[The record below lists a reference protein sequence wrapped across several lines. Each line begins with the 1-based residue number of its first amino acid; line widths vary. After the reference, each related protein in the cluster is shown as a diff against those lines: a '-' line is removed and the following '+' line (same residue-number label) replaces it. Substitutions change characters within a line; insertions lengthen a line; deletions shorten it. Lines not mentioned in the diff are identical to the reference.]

1 MSKFLA
7 NTPAVFITT
16 LAGALTLIG
25 TATVINSL
33 EQATARQCASH
44 DWPADKHQ
52 VHVEWCM
59 DNGYQVKYG
68 PGY

>member
-16 LAGALTLIG
+16 LVGALTLIS
-25 TATVINSL
+25 TATVFNTIDTFKSK
-33 EQATARQCASH
+33 QCANH
-44 DWPADKHQ
+44 DWPADQHQ
-52 VHVEWCM
+52 VHVKWCM
-59 DNGYQVKYG
+59 DNGHQVKYG